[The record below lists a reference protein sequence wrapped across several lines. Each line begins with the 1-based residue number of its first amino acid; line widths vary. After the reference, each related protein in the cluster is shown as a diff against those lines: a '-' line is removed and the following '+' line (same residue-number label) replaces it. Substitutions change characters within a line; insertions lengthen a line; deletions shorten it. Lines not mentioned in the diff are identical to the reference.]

1 MSQVNGFGE
10 QPAIL
15 VEGLTKSFGDVHA
28 LRGIDLSVPRGTVLG
43 VLGPNGAGKTTA
55 VRILVTLLQPD
66 GGRAL
71 VEGRDVVREPAAVRR
86 SIGLAGQSAAIQEEL
101 TGRENL
107 EIIGRLYHLSWPH
120 TRSRAVELLEQFGLS
135 DAADRAA
142 KTYSGGMQ
150 RRLDLAASLVGRPKV
165 LFLDEP
171 TTGLDPRSRLG
182 MWDIIRSLVAD
193 GTTLLLTTQY
203 LDEADELANEIVV
216 IDHGLVIAA
225 GTSEELKGR
234 VGGDVVEF
242 TVPDRGLIGSATAAV
257 TKIGESDPTADL
269 ETGMVNLRV
278 GSRGSDALIEVVRS
292 LDAAGVETRGLGL
305 RRPSLDDVFLALT
318 GHAAEEEE
326 PGGRRRG
333 RRGGRRGKDMER
345 TAS

>member
-1 MSQVNGFGE
+1 
-10 QPAIL
+10 
-15 VEGLTKSFGDVHA
+15 
-28 LRGIDLSVPRGTVLG
+28 
-43 VLGPNGAGKTTA
+43 
-55 VRILVTLLQPD
+55 
-66 GGRAL
+66 
-71 VEGRDVVREPAAVRR
+71 
-86 SIGLAGQSAAIQEEL
+86 
-101 TGRENL
+101 
-107 EIIGRLYHLSWPH
+107 
-120 TRSRAVELLEQFGLS
+120 
-135 DAADRAA
+135 
-142 KTYSGGMQ
+142 MQ

-182 MWDIIRSLVAD
+182 MWDIIRSLAAD

-225 GTSEELKGR
+225 GTAEELKGR

-242 TVPDRGLIGSATAAV
+242 TVPDRGRISDVVAAV
-257 TKIGESDPTADL
+257 ARIGDGEPNADK
-269 ETGMVNLRV
+269 ETTMVSIRV
-278 GSRGSDALIEVVRS
+278 GGRGSEALIEVVRA
-292 LDAAGVETRGLGL
+292 LDAAGVETRGLAL

-318 GHAAEEEE
+318 GHAAEDEG

-333 RRGGRRGKDMER
+333 RRSGRRGKDSEDMER